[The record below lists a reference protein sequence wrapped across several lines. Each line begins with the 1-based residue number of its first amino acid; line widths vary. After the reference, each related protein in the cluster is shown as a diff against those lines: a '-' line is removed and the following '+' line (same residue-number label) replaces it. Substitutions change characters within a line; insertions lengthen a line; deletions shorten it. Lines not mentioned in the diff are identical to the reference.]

1 MIKKKLQTWLIN
13 SGCSRK
19 QLAEFLNVSPRTVD
33 AWLAHKGRPIPA
45 KMHKPIE
52 ELIAPKFADRDLSDT
67 EREFYAIPDKMSRE
81 FWLQEKM
88 EKILVLAHRAMSY
101 WDTNYSNCND
111 DYVFYE
117 EFTDLTLEIKK
128 LSNDVT
134 SMGAHHADCILF
146 NDYDE
151 AGNLILKK

>member
-1 MIKKKLQTWLIN
+1 MLKKKIQTWLVN
-13 SGCSRK
+13 TGYSRK
-19 QLAEFLNVSPRTVD
+19 QLAEFLNISPRTVD
-33 AWLAHKGRPIPA
+33 AWLAHKSRPIPS

-52 ELIAPKFADRDLSDT
+52 ELITPKHAFRDFSDT
-67 EREFYAIPDKMSRE
+67 EKEFYAIQDKISRE
-81 FWLQEKM
+81 SWLQLKL
-88 EKILVLAHRAMSY
+88 EKILVLSHRVMAY
-101 WDTNYSNCND
+101 WDAKYIDCND
-111 DYVFYE
+111 DAEFYE
-117 EFTDLTLEIKK
+117 ELTDLTLEIKK